1 MTLSHSNTEPNAI
14 HITTAECASIL
25 RTGAAQLNIEL
36 TDTMLSQ
43 LLDHLALLTRWN
55 RRLNLTAITDP
66 IEMVVQHILDCIA
79 VSPLVDG
86 ERVLDVGS
94 GGGFPGIPLAVV
106 FPDKEFVLLDSRG
119 KRAEFL
125 RHSVAKIGLT
135 NTSVTKIRVEDYQ
148 PKEKFDTLVTRA
160 FSSLE
165 QTLTRTRALQN
176 PTSRLLAMKGKYP
189 DKEISILPAS
199 VRRQLK
205 VESIDVPFLD
215 AKRSVVVV
223 QF

>member
-14 HITTAECASIL
+14 HRTTAECVSIL
-25 RTGAAQLNIEL
+25 QTGAAQLNIEL
-36 TDTMLSQ
+36 TDTMQSQ
-43 LLDHLALLTRWN
+43 LLDHVSLLARWN

-66 IEMVVQHILDCIA
+66 VEMIVQHVLDCIA
-79 VSPLVDG
+79 VGPLVVGD
-86 ERVLDVGS
+86 RILDVGS

-106 FPDKEFVLLDSRG
+106 YPDKEFVLLDSRG
-119 KRAEFL
+119 KRVEFL

-148 PKEKFDTLVTRA
+148 PIEKFDTLVTRA

-176 PTSRLLAMKGKYP
+176 RTSRLLAMKGKYP
-189 DKEISILPAS
+189 DKEISNLPDS
-199 VRRQLK
+199 VQRQLK
-205 VESIDVPFLD
+205 VEPIEVPFLD
-215 AKRSVVVV
+215 AKRNVVVI

>member
-1 MTLSHSNTEPNAI
+1 MQ
-14 HITTAECASIL
+14 
-25 RTGAAQLNIEL
+25 TGAAQLRIDL
-36 TDTMLSQ
+36 TDTMLGQ
-43 LLDHLALLTRWN
+43 LLDHVSLLARWN

-66 IEMVVQHILDCIA
+66 VEMVVQHILDCIA

-86 ERVLDVGS
+86 ERILDVGS

-148 PKEKFDTLVTRA
+148 PEEKFDTLVTRA

-165 QTLTRTRALQN
+165 QTLSRTRALQN
-176 PTSRLLAMKGKYP
+176 PKSRLLAMKGKYP
-189 DKEISILPAS
+189 DKEISILPAA
-199 VRRQLK
+199 VRRQLT
-205 VESIDVPFLD
+205 VEPMDVPFLD
-215 AKRSVVVV
+215 AKRNVVVV